1 MDQLKLFGR
10 RVRAVRKAA
19 KITQEQAAEAAR
31 LNPKYLG
38 QIERGEKRPS
48 FEAILALGKALGVSP
63 ATLFQFDREDA
74 DERTLRRRLEV
85 LLQDRGLQQLQQAY
99 RVLKALFEP

>member
-38 QIERGEKRPS
+38 ELERGEKRSS
-48 FEAILALGKALGVSP
+48 FEAILALAKTSEINNQV
-63 ATLFQFDREDA
+63 
-74 DERTLRRRLEV
+74 RRRLI
-85 LLQDRGLQQLQQAY
+85 
-99 RVLKALFEP
+99 